1 MATFLLT
8 YRSAKEYIPGDRG
21 VIASWR
27 AFFEGLGESL
37 QDTGNPIFARTALGN
52 CDAETTVLGGYSFV
66 RADDLEAAVAL
77 AKGCPALTNSGGV
90 EVGEIT
96 PLNPETMATAQH
108 HASATADSPAA

>member
-8 YRSAKEYIPGDRG
+8 YRSAKDYVLGDPKMIANWQAFFAGLGDRL
-21 VIASWR
+21 
-27 AFFEGLGESL
+27 E
-37 QDTGNPIFARTALGN
+37 DTGNPIFARSALGN

-77 AKGCPALTNSGGV
+77 AKGCPALATAGGV

-96 PLNPETMATAQH
+96 PLNPETMASSVRD
-108 HASATADSPAA
+108 HARATGLAG